1 MRHFPIR
8 LTVLMLGVCFIKP
21 LFGSDWS
28 SFQNGGRTTAAALL
42 PTEWSPDEKV
52 AWSVPIPGYGQSSPV
67 VAGDNI
73 YCTSV
78 SGENKEILHVTCF
91 AADLGQQLWKYDLR
105 NSSPEKNSSYVSRAA
120 PTPVCDDTGV
130 IAFFEGGNVVALDD
144 SGKLRWQ
151 RDLVA
156 DYGPIKARH
165 GLGASVEQSDSS
177 VFVWVERQNEPYLL
191 CLSKKSGETIWKVDG
206 VGSTSWSSPRLVPV
220 GASSHLVVS
229 ASGKLAGHDPVTGR
243 RLWSFDDIS
252 GNTTP
257 TPVPLGDGR
266 FLVGASAGRGE
277 SGGGKAAESNG
288 VIEVTKSDDGS
299 FTADY
304 VWRAERATCS
314 FGSPCAHNGNAYFVN
329 RSGVV
334 YCLDLQTGEELYA
347 KRTKQSTWATPIG
360 CGDHIYLF
368 GRSGVTTVIE
378 SGPRFKLVAENALWK
393 TEQPAAE
400 GDGSDG
406 RMNFGGAVL
415 YAAAIVD
422 SGLLLR
428 RGDRL
433 DKVTR

>member
-28 SFQNGGRTTAAALL
+28 SFQNGGRTTAAASL

-67 VAGDNI
+67 VAGEKI

-78 SGENKEILHVTCF
+78 SGENKEGLHVTCF

-177 VFVWVERQNEPYLL
+177 VFVWVERQDEPYLL

-220 GASSHLVVS
+220 GASSHLVLS
-229 ASGKLAGHDPVTGR
+229 ASGKLAGHDPASGR

>member
-1 MRHFPIR
+1 
-8 LTVLMLGVCFIKP
+8 MLGVCFIKP

-28 SFQNGGRTTAAALL
+28 SFQNGGRTTAAASL

-67 VAGDNI
+67 VAGEKI

-78 SGENKEILHVTCF
+78 SGENKEGLHVTCF

-229 ASGKLAGHDPVTGR
+229 ASGKLAGHDPASGR